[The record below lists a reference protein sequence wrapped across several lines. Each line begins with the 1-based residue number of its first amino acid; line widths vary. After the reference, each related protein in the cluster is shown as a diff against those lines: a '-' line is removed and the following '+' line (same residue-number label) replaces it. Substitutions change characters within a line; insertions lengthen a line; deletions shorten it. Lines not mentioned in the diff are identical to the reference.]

1 MSLLGPLHHLL
12 LLGKGPSRGGNE
24 EKDVKKRFLSLTRL
38 SLWNN
43 DQSWRKNSPKKPLA
57 IVLLCQKDKKLATH
71 FVAD

>member
-43 DQSWRKNSPKKPLA
+43 DQRRKNSPKKPLA
-57 IVLLCQKDKKLATH
+57 IVLLCQKDKKLSTH